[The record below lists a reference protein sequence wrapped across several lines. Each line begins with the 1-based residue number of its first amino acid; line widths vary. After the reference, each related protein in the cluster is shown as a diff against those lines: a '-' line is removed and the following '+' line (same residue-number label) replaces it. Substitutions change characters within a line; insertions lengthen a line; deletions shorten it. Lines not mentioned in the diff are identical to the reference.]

1 MNIRKSVMVAGLL
14 CATLPALVFA
24 QGFGM
29 RLGRWQ
35 YDVTMSG
42 GMDLS
47 KLPPAARAQAEAAM
61 KQTHTVTSCVTAA
74 DLKTMNVGGGDDD
87 DEDCKVTSQKV
98 TATTADMVR
107 VCTGDTPRTETMH
120 AELSTKEAIRMT
132 ISSTGGERPGQIL
145 MLGKWIGAE
154 CKGDE

>member
-1 MNIRKSVMVAGLL
+1 MNIRRSVMVAGLL
-14 CATLPALVFA
+14 CAMAPALVLA

-35 YDVTMSG
+35 YTITMSG

-61 KQTHTVTSCVTAA
+61 KQTHTTTSCVTAE
-74 DLKTMNVGGGDDD
+74 DLKSMQIGSSDDE

-107 VCTGDTPRTETMH
+107 VCKGDNPRTETMH
-120 AELSTKEAIRMT
+120 AELTTKEAVRMT
-132 ISSTGGERPGQIL
+132 ITSTGGERPGQIL
-145 MLGKWIGAE
+145 MVGKWIGAE
-154 CKGDE
+154 CKANE

>member
-1 MNIRKSVMVAGLL
+1 MDARRIAVVA
-14 CATLPALVFA
+14 ALVGAAMPSLLLA

-35 YDVTMSG
+35 YTVTMSG

-61 KQTHTVTSCVTAA
+61 KQAYTVTACVTAD
-74 DLKTMNVGGGDDD
+74 DLKRMQIGADED
-87 DEDCKVTSQKV
+87 DEDCKVTSQKI

-107 VCTGDTPRTETMH
+107 VCTGDNPRTDTVH
-120 AELSTKEAIRMT
+120 AELTTKEALRMT
-132 ISSTGGERPGQIL
+132 VTSTGGDRPGQVL
-145 MLGKWIGAE
+145 MMGKWIGAE